1 MNITNNNRPKL
12 NSVSGVYNNN
22 STMCLEYI
30 LITKGMI
37 MKTIKLTK
45 KQYEVLRSAFIQG
58 ADSHS
63 GTLNDDGFDLDGN
76 VISKESAKKYH
87 AYMRILKRLEIKFN
101 CKVC

>member
-1 MNITNNNRPKL
+1 MKFVKPKMNKCPEYIYIYLRFL
-12 NSVSGVYNNN
+12 SGVYNNI
-22 STMCLEYI
+22 T
-30 LITKGMI
+30 ITKGII

-76 VISKESAKKYH
+76 VISKESAKKYN
-87 AYMRILKRLEIKFN
+87 AYIRILKRLEIKFN